1 MIDRLVCLPQK
12 NKARIFLSTRKC
24 RMQLCFIQLFGLG
37 HKVVRDIRG
46 TRDSVGPVGRVGRI
60 GRIVGLEA
68 GLKLGFSSSYKGPGR
83 RGLILRTEIK

>member
-46 TRDSVGPVGRVGRI
+46 TRGSVGPVGCI
-60 GRIVGLEA
+60 GRIVDLEA